1 MALPKLDTP
10 RYEMKIPS
18 TNKKVTYRPYLVRE
32 EKVLMLAME
41 SNDQSQMVR
50 ALKDV
55 INSCTEGSL
64 EIDSLTM
71 FDLEYVFLQLR
82 AKSSGET
89 TEVSIKCT
97 SCEEKNPV
105 TVDLS
110 KVSVDVP
117 KATEKKIKLT
127 DKVGVVMKYPS
138 INDMIN
144 IQESTESEVNKLFSV
159 IAKSIDS
166 IYSNDE
172 IFDASEQSIDELKDF
187 IDSLNTDQF
196 NKIRTFVEE
205 MPAATIAVDFTC
217 KSCGTHN
224 QMDVKGMANF
234 FS

>member
-41 SNDQSQMVR
+41 SNDQGQMVR

-55 INSCTEGSL
+55 VNACTEGAL
-64 EIDSLTM
+64 EVDTLTM

-82 AKSSGET
+82 AKSSGES
-89 TEVSIKCT
+89 TEVSVKCT
-97 SCEEKNPV
+97 SCQEKNPV

-110 KVSVDVP
+110 KVRVDVP
-117 KATEKKIKLT
+117 KATDKKIKLT

-138 INDMIN
+138 INDMID
-144 IQESTESEVNKLFSV
+144 IQNSDDTEVNKLFSV
-159 IAKSIDS
+159 IVKSIDS

-172 IFDASEQSIDELKDF
+172 IFDAAEQSTDELKDF

-196 NKIRTFVEE
+196 NKIRAFIEE

-217 KSCGTHN
+217 KNCGSHN
-224 QMDVKGMANF
+224 QIDVKGMANF